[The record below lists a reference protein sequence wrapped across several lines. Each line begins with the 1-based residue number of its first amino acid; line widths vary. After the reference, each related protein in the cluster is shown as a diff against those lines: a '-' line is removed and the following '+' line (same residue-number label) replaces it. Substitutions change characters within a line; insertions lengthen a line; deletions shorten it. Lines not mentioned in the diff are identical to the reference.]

1 MRFRIFA
8 VLVLGVVLAVGAVP
22 ARADIVP
29 VLLSV
34 TPTGTGTF
42 LWTYEAGV
50 NAGTKVSPLGSV
62 PGAFTPIDNTRS
74 IEDYLTLYD
83 FGGFITAN
91 VPVGFAFQSLPTGST
106 PALAPTPAGLDLSTI
121 PNVTIYKVLTTS
133 EPVCCS
139 IVGPSVFTFS
149 VESIFGGTARTLGFF
164 ASDATKDAPG
174 DPSNNSDQ
182 AGSGF
187 VESPFQVV
195 QQVPEPGTL
204 LLVGA
209 GLFGLGIY
217 RRKTVS

>member
-1 MRFRIFA
+1 MRLRILA

-29 VLLSV
+29 VLISI
-34 TPTGTGTF
+34 TPTGSGTF

-50 NAGTKVSPLGSV
+50 NAGTKVSPFGST

-74 IEDYLTLYD
+74 IQDYLTLYD
-83 FGGFITAN
+83 FGGFTGNVI
-91 VPVGFAFQSLPTGST
+91 VPVGYSFQSLPLGST
-106 PALAPTPAGLDLSTI
+106 PALAPTPAGLDLASI
-121 PNVTIYKVLTTS
+121 PNVTVYKILTTS
-133 EPVCCS
+133 DPVCCS
-139 IVGPSVFTFS
+139 QPGPSVFVFSIESTFGD
-149 VESIFGGTARTLGFF
+149 FARTLGFF

-187 VESPFQVV
+187 VESPFQVT
-195 QQVPEPGTL
+195 QVPEPGTL

-209 GLFGLGIY
+209 GLFGLGIF
-217 RRKTVS
+217 RRKTHR